1 MALAMFLSIGLTSLN
16 VLLLTILS
24 VVYSKNYMKIKA
36 QFSLGLIL
44 FAVILI
50 LNKLL
55 TLYFMVIAM
64 KDHGDFLGMPTLVL
78 ESLQFFAFS
87 ILTYIT
93 IR

>member
-1 MALAMFLSIGLTSLN
+1 MAVAMILSIGLTSLN

-24 VVYSKNYMKIKA
+24 FIYFKNYMEMKA
-36 QFSLGLIL
+36 QFSLGLIM

-50 LNKLL
+50 VNKLL

-64 KDHGDFLGMPTLVL
+64 GDHADLLGMPTLVL
-78 ESLQFFAFS
+78 ESLQFFSFS
-87 ILTYIT
+87 VLTYIT